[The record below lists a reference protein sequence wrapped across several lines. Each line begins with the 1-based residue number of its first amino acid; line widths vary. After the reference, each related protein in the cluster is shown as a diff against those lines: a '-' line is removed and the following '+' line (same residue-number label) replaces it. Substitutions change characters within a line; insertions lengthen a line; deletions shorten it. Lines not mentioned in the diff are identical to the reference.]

1 MYLRKQ
7 AGRIVVMLVI
17 CEECAKKYHVDI
29 NKIKGTRAKFSCK
42 ACGHVI
48 VVEKPEPVIPSP
60 VVAAGTSASAPPPE
74 ETKAGTKTQQQPV
87 GSAVAKGRGKP
98 FIFYLLTVVFLG
110 FLIIGGSFV
119 FLYFKY
125 VPHLLWHQME
135 LRSLAVATSLQQA
148 VSLPLLR
155 KDYLVVSQIT
165 QQTAT
170 LPGIAYTAVVNEKGV
185 VVAGFFNTM
194 KNFESHFRQQVEEKG
209 FPMEVLALN
218 GLKAGAK
225 EGSVRIEMGGQSVQ
239 DRVLAL
245 TETDGEVHVGL
256 FTNEAETSL
265 RQTLLSPLFF
275 VPALLALC
283 FALVLTALV
292 NWLIARPARSLTG
305 TANRISLG
313 ELDLAIAAEG
323 SREIRD
329 LGMALE
335 RMRHSV
341 RIAVEKLTTSS

>member
-1 MYLRKQ
+1 
-7 AGRIVVMLVI
+7 MLVI

-29 NKIKGTRAKFSCK
+29 NKIKGMRAKFACK

-48 VVEKPEPVIPSP
+48 VVEKPKPVTPSP
-60 VVAAGTSASAPPPE
+60 VVASGTSTSSASPDA
-74 ETKAGTKTQQQPV
+74 TKAEAKTSTPI

-98 FIFYLLTVVFLG
+98 FIFYLMLALSFG
-110 FLIIGGSFV
+110 FLITGGSFV

-125 VPHLLWHQME
+125 IPQLVWQQME
-135 LRSLAVATSLQQA
+135 LRSLAVATSLKQA

-155 KDYLVVSQIT
+155 KDYLVVNQAT
-165 QQTAT
+165 QEAAK

-185 VVAGFFNTM
+185 VVAGSFNTM
-194 KNFESHFRQQVEEKG
+194 KNFDSHFSQQVKEKG
-209 FPMEVLALN
+209 FPVEVLTQN

-225 EGSVRIEMGGQSVQ
+225 EGSIQIEMGGQPVQ

-256 FTNEAETSL
+256 FTSEAETSL
-265 RQTLLSPLFF
+265 RQTLFSPL
-275 VPALLALC
+275 VLIPALLALC
-283 FALVLTALV
+283 CAFMLTVLV
-292 NWLIARPARSLTG
+292 NSLIARPARSLTG

-329 LGMALE
+329 LAMALE

-341 RIAVEKLTTSS
+341 RIAVEKLTTSA